1 MNWKKK
7 NGRKSVLSFKHS
19 KTTLTFNHLV
29 SVYYV
34 SCAMKYIILLN
45 PWELL

>member
-7 NGRKSVLSFKHS
+7 WEEISPVIQAFK
-19 KTTLTFNHLV
+19 TMLTFNHLV
-29 SVYYV
+29 SVYCV

-45 PWELL
+45 PRELL